1 MGMVGEGGGGRGLK
15 DLVIVAKG
23 YLRKQCKSTRKIK
36 IASEKWYNTSESVP
50 FVHLYFP
57 CITHGFHMTW
67 KTEKSGKSRVMEKT
81 TFPGPWNLEEF
92 QEKSSF
98 EDFVYDMN
106 YASKV
111 FKKLNKSVMA

>member
-1 MGMVGEGGGGRGLK
+1 
-15 DLVIVAKG
+15 
-23 YLRKQCKSTRKIK
+23 
-36 IASEKWYNTSESVP
+36 
-50 FVHLYFP
+50 
-57 CITHGFHMTW
+57 
-67 KTEKSGKSRVMEKT
+67 MEKT

-111 FKKLNKSVMA
+111 FKKLNKSGVNQTFGKGLCPQHVNFEVQGSFNVPHAKP